1 MSQSAWTEEQLRAFL
16 EEQLAPEAMS
26 QIENDLRGSE
36 SLRNRLAALIRERAG
51 GQHSL
56 GEIWR
61 RNRLSCP
68 SREEL
73 GKSLLG
79 VLSPEQSQYIDFHL
93 RTIGCR
99 ICLANLQDLEEQTAA
114 IDQTQTRR
122 RKFFDSSAGYLSP
135 KS

>member
-16 EEQLAPEAMS
+16 EEQLAAETMS
-26 QIENDLRGSE
+26 LIEHDLRDSE
-36 SLRNRLAALIRERAG
+36 TLRNRLSALVRQRAG
-51 GQHSL
+51 EQHSL

-79 VLSPEQSQYIDFHL
+79 VLSPQQSQYIDFHL

-99 ICLANLQDLEEQTAA
+99 ICLANLQDLAEQSAA
-114 IDQTQTRR
+114 TDQTHSRR
-122 RKFFDSSAGYLSP
+122 QKFFESSAGYLSP
-135 KS
+135 K